1 MRELKLPPMAFYA
14 LLGVHI
20 GLIVGLVWLG
30 IGRDW
35 FAFWFGAAAAYLVGC
50 LKFKGAGE

>member
-1 MRELKLPPMAFYA
+1 MRELKLSPAAFYA

-35 FAFWFGAAAAYLVGC
+35 FAFWFGAAAAYLVGRIE
-50 LKFKGAGE
+50 LRGAGE